1 MAIDGGGWL
10 GRFLWRS
17 WFELLAER
25 VLDELLPPGRRILK
39 IKRVPEA
46 SGMAG
51 QTTPAP
57 EQLRGVREAVSRS
70 RRKRVSLDEFMED
83 TSVAWREYSRDHG
96 VPGRLIFKGIAID
109 HLDETLARLEGRYRA
124 S

>member
-1 MAIDGGGWL
+1 MAKSVGDL
-10 GRFLWRS
+10 LWRLLWRG
-17 WFELLAER
+17 WFWELVEWLI
-25 VLDELLPPGRRILK
+25 PPGRRILK
-39 IKRVPEA
+39 IRRVPEA
-46 SGMAG
+46 SRMAG

-57 EQLRGVREAVSRS
+57 EQLRAVRKAVGRT

-83 TSVAWREYSRDHG
+83 TSVAWREYARDHG
-96 VPGRLIFKGIAID
+96 VPGELILKGIAID